1 MNYFLVLSEINRY
14 FQEVSSLDTKLMASA
29 AACDDN
35 CYNSIFPILSEEII
49 PDYYE
54 NNFRNDTEFGRDEIE
69 YEAKQRRYHYDVI
82 ENGEDGNEDCEI
94 NITIA
99 GETFVLQTDKWKRI
113 FPDVVL
119 GKSYRIT
126 APEIYIDDMFNM
138 FEELVQVKYA
148 LRGLISIYLSCIG
161 SNVDSVQLK
170 EALSFSLFTG
180 GNIGNLYS
188 YEYDDLLALVSFIQN
203 EGKGLEE
210 WLEDCIFDGIPVLGA
225 AEFRNYCNEIVAD
238 CKRNLK
244 VEQVASK
251 STAYAL
257 VQTAMEGFPRA
268 NDIQYTC
275 FSNGTLL
282 LAPYRKT
289 GAILGFVNYSEL
301 PRLNDIIRAIATFND
316 DQVDALPEGFI
327 LLKDWDRH
335 VFALNSPT
343 FATRKDL

>member
-1 MNYFLVLSEINRY
+1 MNYFLVLEQINLY
-14 FQEVSSLDTKLMASA
+14 FQRVSSLGTKLMASA

-35 CYNSIFPILSEEII
+35 CYNSILQILSKEII

-54 NNFRNDTEFGRDEIE
+54 NNYHNDTKFGRDEIE
-69 YEAKQRRYHYDVI
+69 YEAKQRKYYYDVT
-82 ENGEDGNEDCEI
+82 EKTNGEDRNEDCEI
-94 NITIA
+94 YITLA
-99 GETFVLQTDKWKRI
+99 GEVFVVQTDKWKN
-113 FPDVVL
+113 FFLDVVL
-119 GKSYRIT
+119 GKSYHIT
-126 APEIYIDDMFNM
+126 APKIYIDDMFNM
-138 FEELVQVKYA
+138 LEELVQVKYV

-161 SNVDSVQLK
+161 SNVDSGELRN
-170 EALSFSLFTG
+170 ALCFRLFTG
-180 GNIGNLYS
+180 GITGNYS
-188 YEYDDLLALVSFIQN
+188 YRYGDLLALVSFIQN

-210 WLEDCIFDGIPVLGA
+210 WLEYSERRLDFYSGIPVLGA

-257 VQTAMEGFPRA
+257 VQTAKEGFPRA

-289 GAILGFVNYSEL
+289 GAILGFVKYSEL
-301 PRLNDIIRAIATFND
+301 PRLNDIIRAITTFND
-316 DQVDALPEGFI
+316 DQVDSLPEGFI
-327 LLKDWDRH
+327 ILK
-335 VFALNSPT
+335 
-343 FATRKDL
+343 

>member
-1 MNYFLVLSEINRY
+1 MNYFLVLSEINKY
-14 FQEVSSLDTKLMASA
+14 FQGVSSLDTKVMASA
-29 AACDDN
+29 YACDN
-35 CYNSIFPILSEEII
+35 QCYDSILQILSEEII

-54 NNFRNDTEFGRDEIE
+54 NNYRNDTGFGRDEIE
-69 YEAKQRRYHYDVI
+69 YEAEQRRYHYDVI
-82 ENGEDGNEDCEI
+82 EKTNGEDGNEDCEI

-99 GETFVLQTDKWKRI
+99 GETFVVQTDKWKKI
-113 FPDVVL
+113 FLDVVL
-119 GKSYRIT
+119 GNSYHIT
-126 APEIYIDDMFNM
+126 APKIYIDDMFNM

-161 SNVDSVQLK
+161 SNVDSGELRN
-170 EALSFSLFTG
+170 ALCFRLFTG
-180 GNIGNLYS
+180 GITSNYS
-188 YEYDDLLALVSFIQN
+188 YEYDGLLTLVSVIQN
-203 EGKGLEE
+203 DGNDLEE
-210 WLEDCIFDGIPVLGA
+210 VLEYFERLLGLNHGIPVLGA

-257 VQTAMEGFPRA
+257 VQTAKEGFPRA

-289 GAILGFVNYSEL
+289 GAILGFVKYSEH

-316 DQVDALPEGFI
+316 DQVDSLPEGFI
-327 LLKDWDRH
+327 ILK
-335 VFALNSPT
+335 
-343 FATRKDL
+343 

>member
-1 MNYFLVLSEINRY
+1 MNYFLVLSEINKY
-14 FQEVSSLDTKLMASA
+14 FQSVSSLDTKLMASA
-29 AACDDN
+29 AACNDN
-35 CYNSIFPILSEEII
+35 CYNSILQILSEEII

-54 NNFRNDTEFGRDEIE
+54 NNYHNDTKFGRDEIE
-69 YEAKQRRYHYDVI
+69 YEAKQRKYYYDVT
-82 ENGEDGNEDCEI
+82 EKTNGEDGNEDCEI
-94 NITIA
+94 YITLA
-99 GETFVLQTDKWKRI
+99 GEVFVVQTDKWKN
-113 FPDVVL
+113 FFLDVVF
-119 GKSYRIT
+119 GKSYHIT
-126 APEIYIDDMFNM
+126 APKIYIDDMFNM
-138 FEELVQVKYA
+138 LEELVQVKYV

-161 SNVDSVQLK
+161 SNVDSGELRN
-170 EALSFSLFTG
+170 ALCFRLFTG
-180 GNIGNLYS
+180 GITGNYS
-188 YEYDDLLALVSFIQN
+188 YRYGDLLALVSFIQN

-210 WLEDCIFDGIPVLGA
+210 WLEYSERRLAFYSGIPVLGA

-301 PRLNDIIRAIATFND
+301 PHLNDIIRAIATFND
-316 DQVDALPEGFI
+316 DQVDSLPEGFI
-327 LLKDWDRH
+327 LLKD
-335 VFALNSPT
+335 
-343 FATRKDL
+343 